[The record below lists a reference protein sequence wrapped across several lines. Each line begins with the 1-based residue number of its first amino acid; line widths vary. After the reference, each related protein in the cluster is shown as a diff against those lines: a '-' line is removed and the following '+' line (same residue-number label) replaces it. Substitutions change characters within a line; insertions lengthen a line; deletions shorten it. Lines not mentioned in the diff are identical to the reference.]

1 MSTLAI
7 WRLNE
12 PPLHPRESV
21 SLSLGIKRFGSGWY
35 DRAYRNI
42 RKTLSLNPSNS
53 KARELEK
60 FLRIV
65 DVPKYAE
72 SLEDPEEQFEQLIQS
87 FPESPYLK
95 MVGAELLLSNNNPTE
110 ANSLLLRALSE
121 YPNIPHNWYVLG
133 LAQRELGEKEKAI
146 ISITKAIDLDPQQR
160 YFAALGDCHFF
171 SGEWELALKNYKT
184 TFKGKKFEL
193 SSKIGYLR
201 SLIYTGEFNEAVV
214 FGTELLNTVSKSA
227 RLPKKNRNK
236 ARLIVSLSH
245 YQVVTDL
252 TRLQTIEYI
261 KTLLSVAGKLIY
273 NEDVN
278 FSEILRSSDLSIR
291 PAIKFDISQFLQAGN

>member
-87 FPESPYLK
+87 FP
-95 MVGAELLLSNNNPTE
+95 GIT
-110 ANSLLLRALSE
+110 LSE
-121 YPNIPHNWYVLG
+121 DG
-133 LAQRELGEKEKAI
+133 GGGA
-146 ISITKAIDLDPQQR
+146 
-160 YFAALGDCHFF
+160 F
-171 SGEWELALKNYKT
+171 
-184 TFKGKKFEL
+184 TFKQQ
-193 SSKIGYLR
+193 SNR
-201 SLIYTGEFNEAVV
+201 S
-214 FGTELLNTVSKSA
+214 
-227 RLPKKNRNK
+227 
-236 ARLIVSLSH
+236 
-245 YQVVTDL
+245 
-252 TRLQTIEYI
+252 
-261 KTLLSVAGKLIY
+261 
-273 NEDVN
+273 
-278 FSEILRSSDLSIR
+278 
-291 PAIKFDISQFLQAGN
+291 